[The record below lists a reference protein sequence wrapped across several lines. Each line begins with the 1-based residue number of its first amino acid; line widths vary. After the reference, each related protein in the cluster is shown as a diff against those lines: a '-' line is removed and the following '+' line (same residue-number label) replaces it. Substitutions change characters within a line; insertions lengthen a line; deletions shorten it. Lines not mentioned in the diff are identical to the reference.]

1 MNNAL
6 IQLTS
11 HSFNV
16 ILETKTT
23 FLNEQLHEIA
33 VTNISIQRHK
43 QKCANFLKRIKGV
56 LGLNLS
62 TSTTTKLQICN
73 IYLAFQNM
81 SDLFQ
86 ALF

>member
-1 MNNAL
+1 MCK
-6 IQLTS
+6 IFKKDQ
-11 HSFNV
+11 
-16 ILETKTT
+16 
-23 FLNEQLHEIA
+23 
-33 VTNISIQRHK
+33 
-43 QKCANFLKRIKGV
+43 GV

-86 ALF
+86 ALFWIAWKLLLGRWSFQTGDENDESLKAWYPNRPT